1 MAAITG
7 GGTLREDYLLNNEE
21 VTIVDTMTPVCDGN
35 AGSLGHPLEY
45 LTLER
50 GLESVCKYCDRH
62 FIYVRHQ
69 DVDKVRKEGVPFV
82 V

>member
-1 MAAITG
+1 MAATAG
-7 GGTLREDYLLNNEE
+7 GGTLREDYLLDNQE

-35 AGSLGHPLEY
+35 SGSLGHPLEY

-50 GLESVCKYCDRH
+50 GLKSVCKYCDRR
-62 FIYVRHQ
+62 FIYVTHE
-69 DVDKVRKEGVPFV
+69 DVGKVRKEGTPFV